1 MIVPMKRLTLIAL
14 KKDEERIMHALQ
26 RLAAIELISSAE
38 ARPTDGTL
46 EKLEENVQHLHSSIA
61 LLSCYSEKPRMGPK
75 PEFEEGELAGCLPTS
90 LELSESAERLER
102 ELASARAEIDKRCA
116 LIESLSPWE
125 GLNSRIEQLQ
135 PTNNVRFIYGLLE
148 QADLDKLSFSDAAIE
163 VFGETHRKAMLIAC
177 HAEDYEAYLR
187 ELKGLSFS
195 EYEFPKLIGTPLE
208 NIKRLESEITD
219 IKSSEKRI
227 ISSLNDCASELTQLR
242 HAFDAAIIARDREAA
257 KARLSATSTSF
268 ILEGWMRSDEKD
280 KVFSAISAITDVFY
294 FEERDPLDDE
304 EPPSVVKNN
313 KLIKPFETV
322 TNLYSRPS
330 PSGIDGTPYMTPFYF
345 LFFGMMLS
353 DTGYG
358 LVLFLGCLLFL
369 KFMKPSGMT
378 EGIAK
383 VLCLGGIS
391 TIICGFFIGT
401 FFGMDWNDV
410 FGTPAGTWPILFDP
424 MNQPMPMLYLCFGLG
439 LFHMLSGVCINIWRT
454 LKSRD
459 YAAAL
464 FDNFSWLM
472 IVLGLL
478 VFGSPS
484 LIEGVPPALAKAG
497 LAAAALGGVLVLVFA
512 GRDKKNILKR
522 AISGAGKLYDISGY
536 LSDMLSYARVF
547 ALALSTGVIAS
558 VMNMLVG
565 MIGASLGGTVIGKII
580 GFIIMAALLTF
591 LHAFSIG
598 INVLGCFVHCARL
611 QYVEF
616 YGRFYDAGGRQFI
629 PLGYYPRFVKVK

>member
-1 MIVPMKRLTLIAL
+1 
-14 KKDEERIMHALQ
+14 
-26 RLAAIELISSAE
+26 
-38 ARPTDGTL
+38 
-46 EKLEENVQHLHSSIA
+46 
-61 LLSCYSEKPRMGPK
+61 
-75 PEFEEGELAGCLPTS
+75 
-90 LELSESAERLER
+90 
-102 ELASARAEIDKRCA
+102 
-116 LIESLSPWE
+116 
-125 GLNSRIEQLQ
+125 
-135 PTNNVRFIYGLLE
+135 
-148 QADLDKLSFSDAAIE
+148 
-163 VFGETHRKAMLIAC
+163 
-177 HAEDYEAYLR
+177 
-187 ELKGLSFS
+187 
-195 EYEFPKLIGTPLE
+195 
-208 NIKRLESEITD
+208 
-219 IKSSEKRI
+219 
-227 ISSLNDCASELTQLR
+227 
-242 HAFDAAIIARDREAA
+242 
-257 KARLSATSTSF
+257 
-268 ILEGWMRSDEKD
+268 
-280 KVFSAISAITDVFY
+280 ISAITDVFY

-616 YGRFYDAGGRQFI
+616 YGRFYDAGGRQ
-629 PLGYYPRFVKVK
+629 